1 MNNLNGLFI
10 FSCFISFY
18 RYTVWQFLKWL
29 IKIPIAVKEQLQQ
42 QLIDISK
49 TSVQRILSANKFHP
63 YLPYPTLLA
72 FTISSTAYFKYLLLF
87 FNFYQPYKFRL

>member
-1 MNNLNGLFI
+1 MNNLNELFI

-42 QLIDISK
+42 QLHFRVSR
-49 TSVQRILSANKFHP
+49 SSFEKFKVCPH
-63 YLPYPTLLA
+63 Y
-72 FTISSTAYFKYLLLF
+72 
-87 FNFYQPYKFRL
+87 